1 MKFFH
6 LSDLHIGK
14 QLHHYNLRGDQEH
27 ILSEVI
33 SYAEDIHPDAILIAG
48 DIYDKSVPS
57 GEAVSLFDD
66 FLTRLS
72 NIRPAIPVLIIAGNH
87 DSAQR
92 LDYASRLLGSH
103 HIHISGKAPETEG
116 EHLKKVALTDEY
128 GEVYF
133 YLLPFLKPGYVRGL
147 YGGELPE
154 SYTAAVKMVLESE
167 GIDFSRRNVL
177 VSHQFYTGNGELP
190 ETCDSELLSVGGIDN
205 VDISAVKDF
214 DYVALGHLHGAQ
226 RVGMDH
232 IRYCGT
238 LLKYSVS
245 EAGQEKSL
253 HVVELGAKGEPVHI
267 EKLPLYPLRDVRKLR
282 GNLADI
288 IAQAS
293 ESRQADV
300 SQQESIPGQ
309 ADASQQESIPGQT
322 DVSQQTDVP
331 RQNDYVS
338 VTLTDEVDPYKPKEQ
353 LEKVY
358 SHILEVRTDN
368 ERTRKKLEFSEAD
381 IRIENP
387 LSVFSEFYREMQGR
401 EMTEEEQDIL
411 GRVFDTVRG
420 DEP

>member
-14 QLHHYNLRGDQEH
+14 QLHHYNLRADQEH
-27 ILSEVI
+27 ILSEVL
-33 SYAEDIHPDAILIAG
+33 SYAKTIHPDAILIAG

-72 NIRPAIPVLIIAGNH
+72 KIEPAIPVLIIAGNH

-116 EHLKKVALTDEY
+116 EHLKRIALTDEH
-128 GEVYF
+128 GAVNF

-147 YGGELPE
+147 CGGELPE
-154 SYTAAVKMVLESE
+154 NYTDAVKAVLERE
-167 GIDFSRRNVL
+167 DIDFTERNVL
-177 VSHQFYTGNGELP
+177 LSHQFYTGNGEAP

-205 VDISAVKDF
+205 VDISAVRDF

-245 EAGQEKSL
+245 EAGQEKTL
-253 HVVELGAKGEPVHI
+253 HVVELGAKGEPVRI
-267 EKLPLYPLRDVRKLR
+267 EKLPLHPLRDVRKLR
-282 GNLADI
+282 GNLVDI
-288 IAQAS
+288 IAQAA
-293 ESRQADV
+293 ETRQADI
-300 SQQESIPGQ
+300 SQRESALQ
-309 ADASQQESIPGQT
+309 QT
-322 DVSQQTDVP
+322 DISRRERALQQADVP

-338 VTLTDEVDPYKPKEQ
+338 VTLTDEIDPYKPKEQ

-368 ERTRKKLEFSEAD
+368 ERTRKKLEFSEEE

-387 LSVFSEFYREMQGR
+387 LSVFADFYREMQGR
-401 EMTEEEQDIL
+401 EMTEEEQGIL
-411 GRVFDTVRG
+411 DRVFDTVKG
-420 DEP
+420 DAP

>member
-14 QLHHYNLRGDQEH
+14 QLHHYNLRADQEH

-33 SYAEDIHPDAILIAG
+33 SYAKTIHPDAILIAG

-66 FLTRLS
+66 FLTRIS
-72 NIRPAIPVLIIAGNH
+72 KIEPAIPVLIIAGNH

-103 HIHISGKAPETEG
+103 HIHISGKAPETED
-116 EHLKKVALTDEY
+116 EHLKRITLTDEH
-128 GEVYF
+128 GAVNF

-147 YGGELPE
+147 CGGELPE
-154 SYTAAVKMVLESE
+154 NYTDAVKAVLDREE
-167 GIDFSRRNVL
+167 IDFSERNVL
-177 VSHQFYTGNGELP
+177 LSHQFYTGNGEAP

-205 VDISAVKDF
+205 VDISAVRDF

-267 EKLPLYPLRDVRKLR
+267 EKLPLHPLRDVRKLR

-293 ESRQADV
+293 GSRQA
-300 SQQESIPGQ
+300 
-309 ADASQQESIPGQT
+309 

-387 LSVFSEFYREMQGR
+387 LSVFGEFYREMQGR

>member
-14 QLHHYNLRGDQEH
+14 QLHHYNLRADQEH

-33 SYAEDIHPDAILIAG
+33 SYAKTIHPDAILIAG

-72 NIRPAIPVLIIAGNH
+72 KIEPAIPVLIIAGNH

-103 HIHISGKAPETEG
+103 HIHISGKAPETEE
-116 EHLKKVALTDEY
+116 EHLKKVTLSDEH
-128 GEVYF
+128 GEVRF

-147 YGGELPE
+147 CGGELPE
-154 SYTAAVKMVLESE
+154 SYTDAVKTVLQRED
-167 GIDFSRRNVL
+167 IDFTERNVL
-177 VSHQFYTGNGELP
+177 LSHQFYTGNGETP
-190 ETCDSELLSVGGIDN
+190 ATCDSELLSVGGIDN

-226 RVGMDH
+226 KVGMDH

-238 LLKYSVS
+238 FLKYSVS
-245 EAGQEKSL
+245 EAGQEKTL
-253 HVVELGAKGEPVHI
+253 HVVELGAKGEPVRI
-267 EKLPLYPLRDVRKLR
+267 ERLPLHPLRDVRKLR

-288 IAQAS
+288 IAQATQRA
-293 ESRQADV
+293 EAAP
-300 SQQESIPGQ
+300 QESALRQI
-309 ADASQQESIPGQT
+309 DASQQESALQQA
-322 DVSQQTDVP
+322 DSSQQESVP

-338 VTLTDEVDPYKPKEQ
+338 VTLTDEIDPYKPKEQ

-368 ERTRKKLEFSEAD
+368 ERTRKKLEFSEED
-381 IRIENP
+381 IRMEDP
-387 LSVFSEFYREMQGR
+387 LSVFADFYREMQGR
-401 EMTEEEQDIL
+401 EMTEEEQGIL
-411 GRVFDTVRG
+411 DRVFDTVKG
-420 DEP
+420 DAP

>member
-14 QLHHYNLRGDQEH
+14 QLHHYNLRGDQER

-103 HIHISGKAPETEG
+103 HIYISGKAPETEG

-147 YGGELPE
+147 HGGELPE
-154 SYTAAVKMVLESE
+154 SYTDAVKMVLERE

-177 VSHQFYTGNGELP
+177 VSHQFYTGNGEMP

-205 VDISAVKDF
+205 VDISVVKDF

-267 EKLPLYPLRDVRKLR
+267 EKLPLHPLRDVRKLR

-288 IAQAS
+288 IARAS
-293 ESRQADV
+293 GNRQADV
-300 SQQESIPGQ
+300 LQQESIPGQ
-309 ADASQQESIPGQT
+309 ADALQQESIPGQA

-387 LSVFSEFYREMQGR
+387 LSVFGEFYREMQGR

>member
-14 QLHHYNLRGDQEH
+14 QLHHYNLRADQEH
-27 ILSEVI
+27 ILSEVL
-33 SYAEDIHPDAILIAG
+33 SYAETIHPDAILIAG

-72 NIRPAIPVLIIAGNH
+72 KIEPAIPVLIIAGNH

-103 HIHISGKAPETEG
+103 HIHISGKAPETED
-116 EHLKKVALTDEY
+116 EHLKRITLTDEH
-128 GEVYF
+128 GAVNF

-147 YGGELPE
+147 CGGELPE
-154 SYTAAVKMVLESE
+154 NYTDAVKAVLDREE
-167 GIDFSRRNVL
+167 IDFSERNVL
-177 VSHQFYTGNGELP
+177 LSHQFYTGNGEAP

-205 VDISAVKDF
+205 VDISAVRDF

-245 EAGQEKSL
+245 EAGQEKVL
-253 HVVELGAKGEPVHI
+253 HVIELGAKGEPVRI
-267 EKLPLYPLRDVRKLR
+267 EKLPLHPLRDVRKLR

-288 IAQAS
+288 IAQAT
-293 ESRQADV
+293 ETRQADI
-300 SQQESIPGQ
+300 SPRESALQQ
-309 ADASQQESIPGQT
+309 A
-322 DVSQQTDVP
+322 DVP

-338 VTLTDEVDPYKPKEQ
+338 VTLTDEIDPYKPKEQ

-368 ERTRKKLEFSEAD
+368 ERTRKKLEFSEEE
-381 IRIENP
+381 IRIEDP
-387 LSVFSEFYREMQGR
+387 LSVFADFYREMQGR
-401 EMTEEEQDIL
+401 EMTEEEQGIL
-411 GRVFDTVRG
+411 DRVFDTVKG
-420 DEP
+420 DAP

>member
-14 QLHHYNLRGDQEH
+14 QLHHYNLRAEQEH

-33 SYAEDIHPDAILIAG
+33 SQAENIHPDAILIAG

-72 NIRPAIPVLIIAGNH
+72 NIEPAIPTLIIAGNH
-87 DSAQR
+87 DSSQR

-103 HIHISGKAPETEG
+103 HIYISGKVPETED
-116 EHLKKVALTDEY
+116 EHLKRVTLADGY
-128 GEVYF
+128 GEVTF

-147 YGGELPE
+147 CGGELPE
-154 SYTAAVKMVLESE
+154 SYTDAVKAVLERE
-167 GIDFSRRNVL
+167 DIDFSERNVL
-177 VSHQFYTGNGELP
+177 LSHQFYTGNGEMP
-190 ETCDSELLSVGGIDN
+190 ETCDSELLSVGGMDN
-205 VDISAVKDF
+205 VDVSSVKEF
-214 DYVALGHLHGAQ
+214 DYVALGHLHGSQ

-253 HVVELGAKGEPVHI
+253 HVVELGAKGDPVCV
-267 EKLPLYPLRDVRKLR
+267 EKILLHPLRDVRKLK

-288 IAQAS
+288 IAQA
-293 ESRQADV
+293 EE
-300 SQQESIPGQ
+300 SQQE
-309 ADASQQESIPGQT
+309 
-322 DVSQQTDVP
+322 
-331 RQNDYVS
+331 DYVS
-338 VTLTDEVDPYKPKEQ
+338 VTLTDEIDPYNPKEQ

-368 ERTRKKLEFSEAD
+368 ERTRKKLEFSEED
-381 IRIENP
+381 IRIEDP
-387 LSVFSEFYREMQGR
+387 VSVFSDFYREMQGR
-401 EMTEEEQDIL
+401 EMTEEEQGIL
-411 GRVFDTVRG
+411 DKVFDTVKG
-420 DEP
+420 DAP